1 MNSTGLNLTTGEEY
15 ICGLIEAGTVSVDRA
30 EEILGTYP
38 EMAYALLFN
47 NEKDI
52 KRLLSAGNIEWLPA
66 VVPLFTMAQ
75 IDHIFDGT
83 KEAGA
88 FLTAHDKSFFA
99 DREGYFDRLSDEIS
113 NLEDR
118 LAQLLNHL
126 QEGKEDRNVADRFT
140 YAEDWRKVQETQIAS
155 YKDRIREFEK
165 KRKSLRVNC
174 RGFKRKEAI

>member
-1 MNSTGLNLTTGEEY
+1 MIKASSP
-15 ICGLIEAGTVSVDRA
+15 IER
-30 EEILGTYP
+30 
-38 EMAYALLFN
+38 
-47 NEKDI
+47 DI
-52 KRLLSAGNIEWLPA
+52 
-66 VVPLFTMAQ
+66 
-75 IDHIFDGT
+75 
-83 KEAGA
+83 
-88 FLTAHDKSFFA
+88 
-99 DREGYFDRLSDEIS
+99 DRLSDEIS